1 MRFRARP
8 NKEIVEI
15 MPDALIKG
23 ETHVSKRDKQA
34 LLGEDLTQF
43 DAVFREG
50 SNPELRGKDIG
61 ILYALY
67 LIGYLVYGA
76 TYGRIY
82 ISNEDFKR
90 SVERCGIPYDDDIDL
105 SVCETYEMID
115 SWKRSVFAFLSAF
128 IPAFFS
134 GTILY
139 PLRLIP
145 GLTDSTGFA
154 VVFVLGLML
163 FYGFSWAL
171 TYFQILDGRAMEAR
185 DEYMAEQ
192 ILARTEETDWE
203 SILISCG
210 DEHRPGIAASLEA
223 EGWDVSQEPT
233 THWIGKLLNRIKA
246 YRKKFKILS
255 IDG

>member
-1 MRFRARP
+1 MRFRASY
-8 NKEIVEI
+8 NKDIAVV

-34 LLGEDLTQF
+34 LLEKDLTQF

-50 SNPELRGKDIG
+50 SNPEIFRKDIG
-61 ILYALY
+61 TLDTLY
-67 LIGYLVYGA
+67 LIGYLVYEV

-90 SVERCGIPYDDDIDL
+90 SVERCGISYDDDIDL

-115 SWKRSVFAFLSAF
+115 SWKRPVFAFLSAF
-128 IPAFFS
+128 LPTFFF

-154 VVFVLGLML
+154 VVFVLGLTL

-171 TYFQILDGRAMEAR
+171 MYFQILDGRAMGAR
-185 DEYMAEQ
+185 DKYMAEQ
-192 ILARTEETDWE
+192 ILARTEETD
-203 SILISCG
+203 L
-210 DEHRPGIAASLEA
+210 GIDPNQL
-223 EGWDVSQEPT
+223 W
-233 THWIGKLLNRIKA
+233 
-246 YRKKFKILS
+246 
-255 IDG
+255 

>member
-1 MRFRARP
+1 MRFRASST
-8 NKEIVEI
+8 KEIVES

-23 ETHVSKRDKQA
+23 ETYVSKRDKQA
-34 LLGEDLTQF
+34 LLGKDLTQF

-50 SNPELRGKDIG
+50 SNPELCRNDIST
-61 ILYALY
+61 LSALY
-67 LIGYLVYGA
+67 LNGYLVYGA

-115 SWKRSVFAFLSAF
+115 SWKRPVFASLSAF
-128 IPAFFS
+128 IPAFFF
-134 GTILY
+134 GAILY

-145 GLTDSTGFA
+145 GLTDSSGFA
-154 VVFVLGLML
+154 LVFLLGLML

-171 TYFQILDGRAMEAR
+171 TYFQILDGRAMGAR

-192 ILARTEETDWE
+192 ILARTEGMDWE

-246 YRKKFKILS
+246 YRKKFRVLS
-255 IDG
+255 VDS